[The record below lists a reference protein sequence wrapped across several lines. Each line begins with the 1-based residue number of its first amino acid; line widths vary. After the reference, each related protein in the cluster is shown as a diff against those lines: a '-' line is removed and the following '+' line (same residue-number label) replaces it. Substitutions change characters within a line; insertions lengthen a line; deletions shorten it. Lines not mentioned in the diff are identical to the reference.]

1 MVMEKP
7 MGRCPKAVFGI
18 YTVVLWMG
26 MVVGAGIWAQVP
38 RVADEAYGWNREGM
52 IAMSQARFE
61 DAIRHFLRA
70 AELAGDYQV
79 QGRPL
84 VYTPV
89 FMAAWA
95 YEKIVKRA
103 GACREYRRFL
113 KVALSEKMEPTKA
126 EHARDYL
133 AQYC

>member
-1 MVMEKP
+1 ME
-7 MGRCPKAVFGI
+7 RFINEFPKAVLGI
-18 YTVVLWMG
+18 FTVAFWLG
-26 MVVGAGIWAQVP
+26 TVVGAGVWAQVP

-52 IAMSQARFE
+52 MAMSQARFE

-70 AELAGDYQV
+70 AELAEDYQV

-95 YEKIVKRA
+95 HEKSEKRA

-133 AQYC
+133 SQYC